1 MDAKERVKAL
11 VKDEEAINLVRN
23 IVQIPSHWAQEKR
36 EKPISDYLLDYFMKA
51 GIDAYQ
57 KEVYPGRPN
66 VVAVLHGTGEGKSL
80 MFNGH
85 IDTVPPFGMEDPFGA
100 VIKDGKMYG
109 RGTADMKSG
118 VATMAYAMK
127 LLKDA
132 DVKLKGDL
140 VYAGVIDEDA
150 AGSEGTRYI
159 VRNGPLTDLAIV
171 GEPTSLQPVVAHKGC
186 DYFTVTFYG
195 RSVHSSVPWNGA
207 NANYAAAEFI
217 RRVENEMIPEWSSKK
232 HPFCSPPTI
241 NVGLVQGAA
250 KANMPYLLGESPTFA
265 GIIPDLCKVHIDVR
279 WIPTQTIKGIEEE
292 FRKLAE
298 EVASGR
304 EGIRATV
311 EFIDMYRPAMEI
323 SPDNILVKSIQS
335 NSKSVL
341 KKEYPIKGET
351 YWGDSGLLCTLA
363 GIPSIMYGPGDIGCA
378 HSDVEWV
385 ETGELAKAAL
395 IYALTA
401 IDVCGVAE

>member
-1 MDAKERVKAL
+1 MYAKERVKDL
-11 VKDEEAINLVRN
+11 VSEEEAIGLVRD
-23 IVQIPSHWAQEKR
+23 IVQIPSHWAQKDR
-36 EKPISDYLLDYFMKA
+36 EKPISDFLMKYFEDA
-51 GIDAYQ
+51 GIETYQ
-57 KEVYPGRPN
+57 QEVFPGRPN
-66 VVAVLHGTGEGKSL
+66 VIAVLHGTGAGKSL

-85 IDTVPPFGMEDPFGA
+85 IDTVPPFGMENPFGA
-100 VIKDGKMYG
+100 EIKEGKMYG
-109 RGTADMKSG
+109 RGAADMKSG
-118 VATMAYAMK
+118 VAAMAYAMK
-127 LLKDA
+127 LLKKA
-132 DVKLKGDL
+132 GITLKGDL

-150 AGSEGTRYI
+150 AGSAGTRY
-159 VRNGPLTDLAIV
+159 VVKNGPFTDLAIV
-171 GEPTSLQPVVAHKGC
+171 GEPTSLQPVIAHKGC
-186 DYFTVTFYG
+186 DYFTVTFSG

-217 RRVENEMIPEWSSKK
+217 HRVEMEMIPQWTQKK

-241 NVGLVQGAA
+241 NAGLVQGAA

-265 GIIPDLCKVHIDVR
+265 GIIPDVCKVHIDVR

-292 FRKLAE
+292 FRALADQ
-298 EVASGR
+298 VASER
-304 EGIRATV
+304 AGITAAV

-323 SPDNILVKSIQS
+323 SPDNILVKSIQN
-335 NSKSVL
+335 NSKEIL
-341 KKEYPIKGET
+341 KKEYPVKGET

-385 ETGELAKAAL
+385 ETDELAKAAL

-401 IDVCGVAE
+401 IDVCGVEE